1 MITLSEVRKVYGDV
15 VALDGVDLEID
26 KGTIHGI
33 VGPSGAGKSTL
44 VRCLTGLDQPTTGTI
59 EVAGQNLS
67 ALGEGALRQ
76 ARRRIG
82 MVFQHVNLLDART
95 AAENIAYP
103 MRIAGVPAAERRAR
117 VQELLDLVGL
127 GNRGGAYPSQLSG
140 GQKQRIGVARALATD
155 PDVLLCDEPTSAL
168 DAATTRQI
176 LGLIRDI
183 RDRIGVTVV
192 IITHEMEVVRQ
203 ACDAVSL
210 LDHGRVVESGR
221 LADVVADPAT
231 RLSHA
236 LVPLP
241 PVPDTDKAVLDIF
254 FTSTPG
260 EPTGSR
266 VFDVV
271 ARLGGDITAG
281 TFETLGDTQVGRV
294 ALSAPHHDVER
305 LARGLRE
312 AGLHVEGRVARLPQA
327 REVTDHG

>member
-140 GQKQRIGVARALATD
+140 GQKQRIGIARALATD

-176 LGLIRDI
+176 LE
-183 RDRIGVTVV
+183 IG
-192 IITHEMEVVRQ
+192 R
-203 ACDAVSL
+203 A
-210 LDHGRVVESGR
+210 
-221 LADVVADPAT
+221 
-231 RLSHA
+231 
-236 LVPLP
+236 
-241 PVPDTDKAVLDIF
+241 
-254 FTSTPG
+254 
-260 EPTGSR
+260 
-266 VFDVV
+266 
-271 ARLGGDITAG
+271 
-281 TFETLGDTQVGRV
+281 
-294 ALSAPHHDVER
+294 
-305 LARGLRE
+305 
-312 AGLHVEGRVARLPQA
+312 HV
-327 REVTDHG
+327 

>member
-1 MITLSEVRKVYGDV
+1 
-15 VALDGVDLEID
+15 
-26 KGTIHGI
+26 
-33 VGPSGAGKSTL
+33 
-44 VRCLTGLDQPTTGTI
+44 
-59 EVAGQNLS
+59 
-67 ALGEGALRQ
+67 
-76 ARRRIG
+76 

-103 MRIAGVPAAERRAR
+103 LRIAGVPAAARTAR

-127 GNRGGAYPSQLSG
+127 GTRGGAYPSQLSG
-140 GQKQRIGVARALATD
+140 GQKQRIGIARALAND

-210 LDHGRVVESGR
+210 LDHGRVLESGR
-221 LADVVADPAT
+221 IADVVADPAT

-254 FTSTPG
+254 FTSHPG
-260 EPTGSR
+260 EPTGAQ

-281 TFETLGDTQVGRV
+281 TFETLGNTQVGRV

-312 AGLHVEGRVARLPQA
+312 AGLHVEGRAPRTHVARGGDD
-327 REVTDHG
+327 RG